1 MKKNKALRAASAL
14 LVLTLLTTSIIG
26 GTFAK
31 YVTRGS
37 VNDTA
42 RVAKWG
48 VDITTSGAL
57 YSDAYAIATAA
68 AGKANLPATWTI
80 ASPDATQITV
90 AAATKSDNIVAPGTK
105 SYGNGLSFGISGVPE
120 VAVTVKT
127 TIKAEDIFLKAGT
140 YGVLVPATVSDT
152 DSLQKVMAANGNVV
166 YKKDGNAFTKGTV
179 PATYSTGNYYV
190 LTNKITLNADYYPV
204 EYTLTGSTG
213 NSGTGESKTAV
224 GIAGKLAEA
233 VATGA
238 EDTDNAEFKASYETS
253 ANFAANTNL
262 GTAGPKFGNE
272 KLEWEWKFEN
282 TDKDPADTILGNLIA
297 DRGNTNPSNVV
308 VLVDTTDG
316 SVTALIIND
325 AAGDYTVTVG
335 GDAVANLCTKFDISL
350 EVTQVD

>member
-31 YVTRGS
+31 YTSRGS

-57 YSDAYAIATAA
+57 YSDAYAIAT
-68 AGKANLPATWTI
+68 GDNLPATWTS

-90 AAATKSDNIVAPGTK
+90 AAETQRDNIVAPGTK

-152 DSLQKVMAANGNVV
+152 DSLKKVMGANSDGV
-166 YKKDGNAFTKGTV
+166 YELENNTYTKVTDTTV
-179 PATYSTGNYYV
+179 YDSSNTYYI
-190 LTNKITLNADYYPV
+190 LTNKTTIDNDYYPV

-224 GIAGKLAEA
+224 GIAEKLANA
-233 VATGA
+233 VKSGA
-238 EDTDNAEFKASYETS
+238 TDNANEGFKASYEVS
-253 ANFAANTNL
+253 DNFAANTNL

-272 KLEWEWKFEN
+272 KLEWEWKFGDGN
-282 TDKDPADTILGNLIA
+282 TDSADTILGDLIA
-297 DRGNTNPSNVV
+297 DRGNNSPSNVV
-308 VLVDTTDG
+308 VSVNTTSD
-316 SVTALIIND
+316 SVAALAISNTD
-325 AAGDYTVTVG
+325 DDYTVTVG
-335 GDAVANLCTKFDISL
+335 GNVVANLRTMFDISL
-350 EVTQVD
+350 EVTQID

>member
-31 YVTRGS
+31 YTTSGS

-68 AGKANLPATWTI
+68 AGEANLPATWV
-80 ASPDATQITV
+80 ANPGEDSITV

-152 DSLQKVMAANGNVV
+152 DSLQKVMDASTDGVYVFKNNAYEKVV
-166 YKKDGNAFTKGTV
+166 D
-179 PATYSTGNYYV
+179 ATTYDSSSTYYV
-190 LTNKITLNADYYPV
+190 LTNKTELGNDYYPV
-204 EYTLTGSTG
+204 EYKLTGTTG

-224 GIAGKLAEA
+224 GIAGKLANA
-233 VATGA
+233 VKSGA
-238 EDTDNAEFKASYETS
+238 TDNANEEFKASYEVS
-253 ANFAANTNL
+253 DNFAANTNL
-262 GTAGPKFGNE
+262 GTAGPC
-272 KLEWEWKFEN
+272 
-282 TDKDPADTILGNLIA
+282 
-297 DRGNTNPSNVV
+297 
-308 VLVDTTDG
+308 
-316 SVTALIIND
+316 
-325 AAGDYTVTVG
+325 DYDSDV
-335 GDAVANLCTKFDISL
+335 
-350 EVTQVD
+350 

>member
-31 YVTRGS
+31 YTTSGS

-68 AGKANLPATWTI
+68 DGKENLPATWV
-80 ASPDATQITV
+80 ADPGKESITV
-90 AAATKSDNIVAPGTK
+90 AAATQSDNIVAPGTK
-105 SYGNGLSFGISGVPE
+105 SYGNGLSFSISGVPE

-152 DSLQKVMAANGNVV
+152 DSLQKVANTNDLYALKNGT
-166 YKKDGNAFTKGTV
+166 YTKVTTAGTYDSGS
-179 PATYSTGNYYV
+179 TYHV
-190 LTNKITLNADYYPV
+190 LTNETTLTNDYYPV
-204 EYTLTGSTG
+204 EYKLNGSTG
-213 NSGTGESKTAV
+213 NNGTGDLKTAV
-224 GIAGKLAEA
+224 GIAKKLANA
-233 VATGA
+233 VKSGAT
-238 EDTDNAEFKASYETS
+238 DTANEEFKASYEVS
-253 ANFAANTNL
+253 DNFAANTNL

-282 TDKDPADTILGNLIA
+282 TDKNPADTILGDLIA

-308 VLVDTTDG
+308 VSVDTNG
-316 SVTALIIND
+316 VVTALIINEAD
-325 AAGDYTVTVG
+325 NDYTVTDGTNV
-335 GDAVANLCTKFDISL
+335 VANLCTMFNISL
-350 EVTQVD
+350 EVTQID